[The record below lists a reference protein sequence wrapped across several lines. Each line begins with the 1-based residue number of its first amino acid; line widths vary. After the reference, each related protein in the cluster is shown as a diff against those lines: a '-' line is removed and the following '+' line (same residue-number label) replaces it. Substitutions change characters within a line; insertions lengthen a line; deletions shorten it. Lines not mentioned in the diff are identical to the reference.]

1 MKVMGFGRYLMKKRK
16 EKDISI
22 RELARRTGISHPYL
36 SQLENGRN
44 DNPQPDKL
52 RKLSIVLNV
61 NYLDLMIKAGYL
73 TEDDLMKGYK
83 ND

>member
-1 MKVMGFGRYLMKKRK
+1 MNFGEYLMKKRK
-16 EKDISI
+16 ERNISI
-22 RELARRTGISHPYL
+22 RELSRRTGISHPYL

-52 RKLSIVLNV
+52 RKLSIELNV

-73 TEDDLMKGYK
+73 TEDDLIKGYT